1 MQAVCLSSHHNNCN
15 IINSSVN
22 LYFRYN
28 CKLTNVQ
35 ILHEYFFDITS
46 LFGDNYD
53 DDDDGD
59 RIMMMIIIIVTVK
72 VEDDNVRVKDAALRR
87 TKWGI

>member
-1 MQAVCLSSHHNNCN
+1 MNT
-15 IINSSVN
+15 
-22 LYFRYN
+22 F
-28 CKLTNVQ
+28 
-35 ILHEYFFDITS
+35 FFDITS

-53 DDDDGD
+53 NNDGD
-59 RIMMMIIIIVTVK
+59 RIMIIIIVTVQ

>member
-35 ILHEYFFDITS
+35 ILHEYFFFDITS

-53 DDDDGD
+53 NNDGD
-59 RIMMMIIIIVTVK
+59 RIMIIIIVTVQ
-72 VEDDNVRVKDAALRR
+72 VEDDNVRVKDAASRR